1 MRCKRVN
8 KLDNPHISYLLY
20 KDIHKF
26 VKQKEENNHKSKI
39 LEQKLLYIIDA
50 LSLSFYGMPIFY
62 ARFYAKEN
70 GPVER
75 DMEKIQNKQIDIEEI
90 DIEKLKKHKYNK
102 TNFAKFAANKL
113 FKLTTQAIDE
123 KLIEFDADFLSEL
136 THTEE
141 WEKKYK
147 NKIKYEVDEDNNNIS
162 EDKKEYFNEIK
173 EEEIYNFATTTL
185 KDRHPQF
192 FKYIEERL

>member
-50 LSLSFYGMPIFY
+50 LSLSFYGLPIFY
-62 ARFYAKEN
+62 ARFYAQEK

-75 DMEKIQNKQIDIEEI
+75 DMEKIQNKQIDIKEE
-90 DIEKLKKHKYNK
+90 LKKHKYNK
-102 TNFAKFAANKL
+102 TNFAKFVANKL

-123 KLIEFDADFLSEL
+123 GLIEFDADFLSEL

-162 EDKKEYFNEIK
+162 EDKNEYFNEIK

-185 KDRHPQF
+185 KDSHPEF

>member
-1 MRCKRVN
+1 MCHKRVN
-8 KLDNPHISYLLY
+8 KSDNPHISYLLY

-50 LSLSFYGMPIFY
+50 LSLSFYGTPIFY
-62 ARFYAKEN
+62 ARFYAKEK

-123 KLIEFDADFLSEL
+123 GLIEFDADFLSEL

-162 EDKKEYFNEIK
+162 EDKK
-173 EEEIYNFATTTL
+173 
-185 KDRHPQF
+185 
-192 FKYIEERL
+192 

>member
-1 MRCKRVN
+1 MRYKRVN

-20 KDIHKF
+20 KDIHDF
-26 VKQKEENNHKSKI
+26 VKQKEKNKHKSKI

-50 LSLSFYGMPIFY
+50 LSLSFYGTPIFY
-62 ARFYAKEN
+62 ARFYAKEK

-75 DMEKIQNKQIDIEEI
+75 DMEKIQNKKIDIGEEI
-90 DIEKLKKHKYNK
+90 KKHKYKN
-102 TNFAKFAANKL
+102 TSFAKFVANKL

-123 KLIEFDADFLSEL
+123 GLIEFDADFLSEL

-147 NKIKYEVDEDNNNIS
+147 NKRKYELDEDSNNIS
-162 EDKKEYFNEIK
+162 EDKNEYFNEIK
-173 EEEIYNFATTTL
+173 EEEIYNFATTIL
-185 KDRHPQF
+185 KDSHPQF

>member
-1 MRCKRVN
+1 MSRKRVN

-20 KDIHKF
+20 KDIHDF

-39 LEQKLLYIIDA
+39 LEQNLLYIIDA

-62 ARFYAKEN
+62 ARFYAKEK

-75 DMEKIQNKQIDIEEI
+75 DMEKIQNKNINIEEEI
-90 DIEKLKKHKYNK
+90 KSNKYKNVS
-102 TNFAKFAANKL
+102 FAKFTANKL
-113 FKLTTQAIDE
+113 FKLTTQAINE
-123 KLIEFDADFLSEL
+123 GLIKFDADFLSEL

-141 WEKKYK
+141 WKKKYK
-147 NKIKYEVDEDNNNIS
+147 NKRKYEEDEDNNNIS
-162 EDKKEYFNEIK
+162 EDKNEYFNEIK

-185 KDRHPQF
+185 KDSHPQF

>member
-1 MRCKRVN
+1 MSYKKSK

-20 KDIHKF
+20 EDIHNF
-26 VKQKEENNHKSKI
+26 VEQKEENSHKSKI

-50 LSLSFYGMPIFY
+50 LSLSFYGTPIFY
-62 ARFYAKEN
+62 ARFYAKEK

-75 DMEKIQNKQIDIEEI
+75 DMEKIQNKKIDVKEEI
-90 DIEKLKKHKYNK
+90 KKHKYKN
-102 TNFAKFAANKL
+102 TNFAKFTANKL
-113 FKLTTQAIDE
+113 FKLTTEAIDKE
-123 KLIEFDADFLSEL
+123 LVKFDADFLSEL

-147 NKIKYEVDEDNNNIS
+147 NKIKYEKDEDNNKIS
-162 EDKKEYFNEIK
+162 KNKRKYNNEIK
-173 EEEIYNFATTTL
+173 EEEIYKFATTKL
-185 KDRHPQF
+185 KDSHPEF

>member
-1 MRCKRVN
+1 MCYKRVN
-8 KLDNPHISYLLY
+8 KSDNPHISYLLY
-20 KDIHKF
+20 KNIHKF

-50 LSLSFYGMPIFY
+50 LSLSFYGTPILY
-62 ARFYAKEN
+62 ARFYAKEK

-75 DMEKIQNKQIDIEEI
+75 DMEKIQNKQIDIKEE
-90 DIEKLKKHKYNK
+90 LKKHKYNK
-102 TNFAKFAANKL
+102 TNFAKFVANKL
-113 FKLTTQAIDE
+113 FKLT
-123 KLIEFDADFLSEL
+123 SEL
-136 THTEE
+136 THNEE

-162 EDKKEYFNEIK
+162 EDKNEYFNEIK

-185 KDRHPQF
+185 KDSHPEF

>member
-1 MRCKRVN
+1 MSRKRVN

-20 KDIHKF
+20 KDIHDF

-62 ARFYAKEN
+62 ARFYAKEK

-75 DMEKIQNKQIDIEEI
+75 DMEKIQNKNINIEEEI
-90 DIEKLKKHKYNK
+90 KSNKYKNVS
-102 TNFAKFAANKL
+102 FAKFTANKL
-113 FKLTTQAIDE
+113 FKLTTQAINE
-123 KLIEFDADFLSEL
+123 GLIKFDADFLSEL

-141 WEKKYK
+141 WKKKYK
-147 NKIKYEVDEDNNNIS
+147 NKRKYEEDEDNNNIS
-162 EDKKEYFNEIK
+162 EDKNEYFNEIK

-185 KDRHPQF
+185 KDSHPQF

>member
-1 MRCKRVN
+1 MSCKRVN

-20 KDIHKF
+20 KDIHDF

-62 ARFYAKEN
+62 ARFYAKEK

-75 DMEKIQNKQIDIEEI
+75 DMEKIQNKNINIEEEI
-90 DIEKLKKHKYNK
+90 KSNKYKNVS
-102 TNFAKFAANKL
+102 FAKFTANKL
-113 FKLTTQAIDE
+113 FKLTTQAINE
-123 KLIEFDADFLSEL
+123 GLIKFDADFLSEL

-141 WEKKYK
+141 WKKKYK
-147 NKIKYEVDEDNNNIS
+147 NKRKYEEDEDNNNIS
-162 EDKKEYFNEIK
+162 EDKNEYFNEIK

-185 KDRHPQF
+185 KDSHPQF

>member
-26 VKQKEENNHKSKI
+26 VKQKEENNYKSKI

-162 EDKKEYFNEIK
+162 EDKNEYFNEIK

-185 KDRHPQF
+185 KNNHPQF